1 MSGPGCYDPPA
12 DFAPASFRRHAA
24 FELEDDDEVWVIQAP
39 AGTSARDLRGCRFT
53 VADDDDAVGVVV
65 DEFKTAR
72 GKKYRMVEDGKGAAE
87 TLSIVR
93 VARDGSNVL
102 ETARAVTRRVTLMRK
117 VRGAACSGGRREGDD
132 DDDDD
137 EGDEA
142 RGGGGGEEKR
152 AAREPKTPKEK
163 KRKRD
168 KDDRKSSKKSK
179 SSKKDKD

>member
-1 MSGPGCYDPPA
+1 M
-12 DFAPASFRRHAA
+12 
-24 FELEDDDEVWVIQAP
+24 WVIQAP

-93 VARDGSNVL
+93 AARDGSNGL

-117 VRGAACSGGRREGDD
+117 VRGAAGSGGRREG
-132 DDDDD
+132 DDDD